1 MPFSLPGNIVALTF
15 RRIRSLPHL
24 ARVMFLG
31 AGVADAL
38 SWILMLAL
46 LPKGRE
52 GVFALRYN
60 VYYGITGIG
69 SAWYLLW
76 IPFAGMLL
84 LAVNMAL
91 AVRGARS
98 SEGVAMLVAGI
109 TLFLEVLLLIRS
121 ITVFFLNI

>member
-1 MPFSLPGNIVALTF
+1 MPFSLPGNIVALAL

-24 ARVMFLG
+24 SRVMFASGL
-31 AGVADAL
+31 AANAL

-76 IPFAGMLL
+76 IPFAGLALL
-84 LAVNMAL
+84 IANTAL
-91 AVRGARS
+91 AIRGARS
-98 SEGVAMLVAGI
+98 NESVSTLVVGV

-121 ITVFFLNI
+121 VTVFFLNI

>member
-1 MPFSLPGNIVALTF
+1 MPFSLPGNITALTL
-15 RRIRSLPHL
+15 RRLRSLPHL
-24 ARVMFLG
+24 SRVMFLG

-38 SWILMLAL
+38 SWIFMLAL

-76 IPFAGMLL
+76 IPFAGAAL

-98 SEGVAMLVAGI
+98 NEGIPMLIAGV
-109 TLFLEVLLLIRS
+109 TLFLEMLLLIRS
-121 ITVFFLNI
+121 ITVFFLNM